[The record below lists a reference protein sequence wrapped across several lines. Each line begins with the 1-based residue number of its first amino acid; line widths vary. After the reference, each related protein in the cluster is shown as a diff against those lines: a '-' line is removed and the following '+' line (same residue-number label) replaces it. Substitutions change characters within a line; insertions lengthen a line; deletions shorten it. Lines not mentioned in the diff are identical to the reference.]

1 MGATRPRARPCT
13 RPCLAHHECPP
24 LPILLLLRRCRRRR
38 RRRRCRSY
46 ERNDIPC
53 SIVHSSPRALKW
65 KADVSTMDLHHYLP
79 ILFSGLRE
87 VEEPFR
93 FVAEQGITDLLT
105 HSSEEAVL
113 PVVPQ
118 LILPIKDAMATRD
131 ERIIVKSLRIIQML
145 VGVGPSVGAALVPY
159 YRQILPVL
167 NIFAGKSISLG
178 DKMDFSRTGHIG
190 ELIQATLQ
198 KMEMGSGPDAYIN
211 IKYMIPLYESCKL
224 L

>member
-1 MGATRPRARPCT
+1 MRCDAHAPPFPPFPCS
-13 RPCLAHHECPP
+13 
-24 LPILLLLRRCRRRR
+24 
-38 RRRRCRSY
+38 RSY

-79 ILFSGLRE
+79 IFFSGLRE

-93 FVAEQGITDLLT
+93 FVSEQGITDLLRN
-105 HSSEEAVL
+105 SKEESVL

-118 LILPIKDAMATRD
+118 LILPMKDAMATRD
-131 ERIIVKSLRIIQML
+131 ERIILKSLRVIQLL
-145 VGVGPSVGAALVPY
+145 VDVGPSVGAALVPY
-159 YRQILPVL
+159 YRQLLPVL

>member
-1 MGATRPRARPCT
+1 
-13 RPCLAHHECPP
+13 
-24 LPILLLLRRCRRRR
+24 
-38 RRRRCRSY
+38 
-46 ERNDIPC
+46 
-53 SIVHSSPRALKW
+53 
-65 KADVSTMDLHHYLP
+65 MDLHHYLP

-211 IKYMIPLYESCKL
+211 IKYMIPLYESCQL